1 MSKVTDFFD
10 QQKIKYVQ
18 ATPKELIVNPCPLC
32 GSNKGKFYVNKEK
45 GLYDCKICGERGNL
59 FKLKSLY
66 GVVDEMKSLS
76 DSIEEEMKPM
86 KWEIAEEY
94 AEALWDNEY
103 AIEYLTNRGFSEKT
117 ITHFKLGYQK
127 TLDGEWITI
136 PHIQDNHLWNIK
148 SRRYAGGD
156 KTFRRVTGQPT
167 VLYNVDN
174 VDENNETIFVTESE
188 TDTIAAYELG
198 ITNCVSL
205 TGGAQTFKPEWKGF
219 FAKFSKVYL
228 LLDSDKEGQKGA
240 RKLAEKIGLGKTY
253 NIILPVKDVNEF
265 LLNNS
270 HKDMKDLIKNAER
283 FDMNDVS
290 TMKDVVDAW
299 DSWFGGEDNE
309 LQGLS
314 TGYPILDHFTKGLKA
329 GELTVLTGNTGIGK
343 TTFVNNMVDHI
354 VREGSP
360 VLGFYLEGQI
370 NYMVAR
376 MISPHYQIPYNQ
388 INSDPKRYEKIKM
401 ETATLPLHWY
411 SGPQGGIEA
420 ETLKEFIPAVVDLY
434 GIKLIVIDNLQKI
447 VRGIDNEARRTA
459 QTITVLQDLAVDMKI
474 PIILIA
480 HPTKIDKGRSV
491 VTMYDLKS
499 SSDIYQQAGSIW
511 VLQRNR
517 EERWLTIEKNRMG
530 EDQIDIKFDVDMSL
544 GQFRER
550 DELSA
555 AVKKDDDTT
564 VVEKK
569 DEDEED
575 LEEHF

>member
-1 MSKVTDFFD
+1 MSKVTDFLD
-10 QQKIKYVQ
+10 EHKIKYHQ
-18 ATPKELIVNPCPLC
+18 STPRELIVQPCPIC
-32 GSNKGKFYVNKEK
+32 GTTKQKFYINKDK
-45 GLYDCKICGERGNL
+45 GLFDCKICGERGNFFQ
-59 FKLKSLY
+59 FKALY

-76 DSIEEEMKPM
+76 DAIEEEMKPLP
-86 KWEIAEEY
+86 WTQVQEHED
-94 AEALWDNEY
+94 ALWDNEE
-103 AIEYLTNRGFSEKT
+103 AIDYLNDRGFSDKT
-117 ITHFKLGYQK
+117 IAHFHLGYQK
-127 TLDGEWITI
+127 QNDGEYIMI
-136 PHIQDNHLWNIK
+136 PHIQDNQLWNIK
-148 SRRYAGGD
+148 SRRFKGGD

-174 VDENNETIFVTESE
+174 VDEQNETLFVTESE

-219 FAKFSKVYL
+219 FAKFGKVYL

-265 LLNNS
+265 LLNHS
-270 HKDMKDLIKNAER
+270 KKDMKELIKEAER
-283 FDMNDVS
+283 FEMNDVS
-290 TMKDVVDAW
+290 TMKEVMDAW
-299 DSWFGGEDNE
+299 DTWFGGEDNE

-314 TGYPILDHFTKGLKA
+314 TGFPILDHFTHGLKA
-329 GELTVLTGNTGIGK
+329 GELIVLTGNTGIGK
-343 TTFVNNMVDHI
+343 TTFTNRIVDNI
-354 VREGSP
+354 IREGNP

-370 NYMVAR
+370 NYMIAR
-376 MISPHYQIPYNQ
+376 MVSPHYGIPFNE
-388 INSDPKRYEKIKM
+388 INEDPERYEKIKV
-401 ETATLPLHWY
+401 ETASLPLHWY

-459 QTITVLQDLAVDMKI
+459 QTITVLQDLAIDMKI
-474 PIILIA
+474 PIILLA
-480 HPTKIDKGRSV
+480 HPTKIDKGRNI

-530 EDQIDIKFDVDMSL
+530 EDQVDVKLDVDMVL
-544 GQFRER
+544 GTFEER
-550 DELSA
+550 DELSSL
-555 AVKKDDDTT
+555 D
-564 VVEKK
+564 K
-569 DEDEED
+569 DEEPQVEVKIDDNEED

>member
-1 MSKVTDFFD
+1 MSKVTDFLD
-10 QQKIKYVQ
+10 QQKIKYIQ
-18 ATPKELIVNPCPLC
+18 STPKELLVSPCPIC
-32 GSNKGKFYVNKEK
+32 GSTKNKFYINKEK
-45 GLYDCKICGERGNL
+45 GLYDCKICGERGNF
-59 FKLKSLY
+59 FKFKSLY

-76 DSIEEEMKPM
+76 DSLEEEMKPM
-86 KWEIAEEY
+86 KWEVMEEH
-94 AEALWDNEY
+94 ADDLWDHED
-103 AIEYLTNRGFSEKT
+103 AVEYLKGRGFSEKT
-117 ITHFKLGYQK
+117 ISHFKLGYQS
-127 TLDGEWITI
+127 TTDGEWITI
-136 PHIQDNHLWNIK
+136 PHIQDNQLWNIK

-174 VDENNETIFVTESE
+174 VDENNETLFVTESE

-219 FAKFSKVYL
+219 FAKFSKIYL

-270 HKDMKDLIKNAER
+270 HKDMKELIKNAER
-283 FDMNDVS
+283 FEMNDVS

-299 DSWFGGEDNE
+299 DTWFGGDDNE
-309 LQGLS
+309 LQGIS

-329 GELTVLTGNTGIGK
+329 GELIVLTGNTGIGK
-343 TTFVNNMVDHI
+343 TTFVNNMVDYI
-354 VREGSP
+354 VRQGQP

-376 MISPHYQIPYNQ
+376 MISPHYGIPYSE
-388 INSDPKRYEKIKM
+388 INTNPDRYEQIKM
-401 ETATLPLHWY
+401 ETASLPLHWY

-420 ETLKEFIPAVVDLY
+420 DTLKEFIPAVVDLY

-480 HPTKIDKGRSV
+480 HPTKIDKGRNI

-530 EDQIDIKFDVDMSL
+530 QDQVDIKLDVDMTL
-544 GQFRER
+544 GSFRER
-550 DELSA
+550 DKLSETI
-555 AVKKDDDTT
+555 VPEGEVT
-564 VVEKK
+564 EKK
-569 DEDEED
+569 DEPEEDD
-575 LEEHF
+575 LEEDF